1 LLKTQTHIFN
11 HPHIRLMPKLYSK
24 VLVAVDGS
32 EFSIK
37 AVEASTRV
45 VDPKT
50 GSVTIVMV
58 VEPQVMNTYQPF
70 YDTFKPAEQGT
81 PATILPTPLYKS
93 RLKEAEEVVQRARE
107 IVSSAGITVDTKV
120 LEGEPARTIV
130 EEARKGYELIVI
142 ATWGLK
148 GIRRHILGSIA
159 AKVVQEAPCS
169 VLVVR

>member
-1 LLKTQTHIFN
+1 
-11 HPHIRLMPKLYSK
+11 MPKLYSN

-50 GSVTIVMV
+50 GVVTIVMV

-70 YDTFKPAEQGT
+70 YDAFKTSEQGST
-81 PATILPTPLYKS
+81 TSILPESLHKS
-93 RLKEAEEVVQRARE
+93 RLKEAEEVVQKARE
-107 IVSSAGITVDTKV
+107 IVMSAGIAVNTKV
-120 LEGEPARTIV
+120 LEGEPAKTIV
-130 EEARKGYELIVI
+130 DEAKQGYELVVI

-159 AKVVQEAPCS
+159 TKVVQESPCS